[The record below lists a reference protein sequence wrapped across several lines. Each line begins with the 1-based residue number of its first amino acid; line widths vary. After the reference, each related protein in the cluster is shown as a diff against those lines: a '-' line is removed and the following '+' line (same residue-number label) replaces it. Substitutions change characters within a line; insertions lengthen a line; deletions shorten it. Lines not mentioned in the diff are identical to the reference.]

1 MARIVSLGSA
11 LQDIYLVDHD
21 DLTSTQIGSS
31 AIFGEI
37 LVGSKVDIDKISYEV
52 GGGGINSAISFAR
65 HGHEA
70 IFLGNIAHDSAG
82 AAIVKTLDREGIDSS
97 YINFLERKSTGTS
110 VILLD
115 SKTGERTILTCRG
128 ASEQFGNFSE
138 KDLSLIQPDWLY
150 VTTLRGDMDTLERFF
165 KFAKKQEIK
174 IMFNP
179 GVKELE
185 NPKQLLKLLKYVDI
199 LNVNKSEAGEIV
211 PGVLLTELV
220 YHLKDYVETVI
231 ITDGPMGGIAS
242 NNDETGTGIPTDT
255 EGPSGDQTVAPE
267 ESYIMTEAKREIN
280 EMRRTRK
287 KNVFHYLVEAITKQ
301 TFADDNLRAQYVHE
315 SSVDMDGI
323 THSAKLIY
331 YMLEMLNTTEMVDKN
346 YIKAYIESLIEV

>member
-21 DLTSTQIGSS
+21 DLAPTQVGAA
-31 AIFGEI
+31 AIFGKV

-70 IFLGNIAHDSAG
+70 VFLGNIARDAAG
-82 AAIVKTLDREGIDSS
+82 AAIVKVLDREGIDSS
-97 YINFLERKSTGTS
+97 YINFLERKGTGTS
-110 VILLD
+110 VVLLD
-115 SKTGERTILTCRG
+115 SKSGERTILTCRG

-138 KDLSLIQPDWLY
+138 KDLELIQPDWLY

-165 KFAKKQEIK
+165 KFAKKMNVK

-185 NPKQLLKLLKYVDI
+185 NPKALLKLLNYVNV
-199 LNVNKSEAGEIV
+199 LNVNKAEASEIV
-211 PGVLLTELV
+211 PGVLLTELI
-220 YHLKDYVETVI
+220 YHLKGYVDIAI

-242 NNDETGTGIPTDT
+242 DGKETYRFGIYEDQKVKDATGA
-255 EGPSGDQTVAPE
+255 GDAFG
-267 ESYIMTEAKREIN
+267 AGFLAHFAAHK
-280 EMRRTRK
+280 
-287 KNVFHYLVEAITKQ
+287 
-301 TFADDNLRAQYVHE
+301 TFKD
-315 SSVDMDGI
+315 
-323 THSAKLIY
+323 
-331 YMLEMLNTTEMVDKN
+331 
-346 YIKAYIESLIEV
+346 SLIFASANSTAVVNKLGANAGILTGKEKLHLMPMQKI

>member
-242 NNDETGTGIPTDT
+242 NNDETYRFGIFEDQKVKDATGAGDAF
-255 EGPSGDQTVAPE
+255 GSGFLA
-267 ESYIMTEAKREIN
+267 
-280 EMRRTRK
+280 
-287 KNVFHYLVEAITKQ
+287 H
-301 TFADDNLRAQYVHE
+301 FAANKSFKD
-315 SSVDMDGI
+315 
-323 THSAKLIY
+323 
-331 YMLEMLNTTEMVDKN
+331 
-346 YIKAYIESLIEV
+346 SLIFASANSTSVVSKLGANAGILTGKEKLHLMPMQKI